1 MKLGVV
7 TTSFPRHRGD
17 FAGHFVAS
25 LVELARQRGHT
36 VEVIAAGSPTCP
48 REERRSRGLA
58 PTALGGETLAPSLRV
73 TRLPSPLFFRGG
85 AADALSPRAAPHA
98 LAFSARLVA
107 TTWARAP
114 RWDAAVAHWL
124 APSALAALP
133 VRGPLLAVA
142 HGGDLHVLRRA
153 GLLPAALGVL
163 LARRARLAFVS
174 AELAALAR
182 AELPAW
188 LRAPFDER
196 TLVQPMGIDLAHY
209 ADVQRRAER
218 PLAAPYALAL
228 ARLVPQ
234 KGLALAVRALAHVAP
249 ALTLVIAGDGPE
261 RQQLEQL
268 ARPLGERVRFVGQ
281 LDAPARD
288 AFLAHAELLLMPS
301 RRLDD
306 GRAEGTPLAALEALA
321 AGIPVLA
328 SPVGGLA
335 ELAPAVSLVA
345 GDSGELAD
353 VAAPA
358 LARRWAA
365 AIEATLATPRSA
377 AALRAAAAAHDWHR
391 VHTALWSHW
400 MGERPPARRAP
411 RGTLLTTRSAQP
423 VTQLPQS

>member
-1 MKLGVV
+1 MKLGFV

-25 LVELARQRGHT
+25 MVELARQRGHT

-48 REERRSRGLA
+48 REERRTRGLA
-58 PTALGGETLAPSLRV
+58 PTALGGETSAPSLRV
-73 TRLPSPLFFRGG
+73 TRLPSALFFRGG
-85 AADALSPRAAPHA
+85 APDALGPRTVPSA

-114 RWDAAVAHWL
+114 RWEAAVAHWL

-142 HGGDLHVLRRA
+142 HGGDLHLLRKA

-182 AELPAW
+182 AELPTW
-188 LRAPFDER
+188 LKAAFDER
-196 TLVQPMGIDLAHY
+196 TLVQPMGIDLAHL
-209 ADVQRRAER
+209 AGAQRRSER
-218 PLAAPYALAL
+218 PLPSRYALVL

-234 KGLALAVRALAHVAP
+234 KGVELAVRALAHLP
-249 ALTLVIAGDGPE
+249 SELTLVIAGEGPE
-261 RQQLEQL
+261 RERLEQV
-268 ARPLGERVRFVGQ
+268 ARPLGARVRFVGQ

-288 AFLAHAELLLMPS
+288 AFLSHADLLLMPS
-301 RRLDD
+301 RRLAD

-321 AGIPVLA
+321 CGVPVLA

-335 ELAPAVSLVA
+335 ELAPAVAAVA
-345 GDSGELAD
+345 GDTGELDA
-353 VAAPA
+353 VAAPE
-358 LARRWAA
+358 LAQRWAA
-365 AIEATLATPRSA
+365 AIEAMLGSPPA
-377 AALRAAAAAHDWHR
+377 ADGLRAAAARHDWHR
-391 VHTALWSHW
+391 VHAALWSHW
-400 MGERPPARRAP
+400 MGQETSPDTLPRA
-411 RGTLLTTRSAQP
+411 LLTTSSAQL

>member
-48 REERRSRGLA
+48 REERRTRGLA
-58 PTALGGETLAPSLRV
+58 PTALGGETTAPSLRI
-73 TRLPSPLFFRGG
+73 TRLPSSLFFRGG
-85 AADALSPRAAPHA
+85 AAEALGPQTLPHA
-98 LAFSARLVA
+98 LAFSARQVA

-142 HGGDLHVLRRA
+142 HGSDLHLLRRA
-153 GLLPAALGVL
+153 GLVPAALGVL

-209 ADVQRRAER
+209 ADVQRRTER
-218 PLAAPYALAL
+218 PLAARYALVL

-234 KGLALAVRALAHVAP
+234 KGLELAVRALAHLP
-249 ALTLVIAGDGPE
+249 TALTLVLAGDGPDRE
-261 RQQLEQL
+261 RLEHL
-268 ARPLGERVRFVGQ
+268 ARPFGQRVRLVGQ
-281 LDAPARD
+281 LDAAARD
-288 AFLAHAELLLMPS
+288 AYLAHAELLLVPS
-301 RRLDD
+301 RRLED

-321 AGIPVLA
+321 AGVAVLA

-335 ELAPAVSLVA
+335 ELAPAVTLVA
-345 GDSGELAD
+345 GDRGEPSELTS
-353 VAAPA
+353 PE

-365 AIEATLATPRSA
+365 AIEAVLAAPPSASSLRLA
-377 AALRAAAAAHDWHR
+377 AARHDWHR
-391 VHTALWSHW
+391 VHSTLWSHW
-400 MGERPPARRAP
+400 MSEPPLAT
-411 RGTLLTTRSAQP
+411 RGALPATQSAQL

>member
-1 MKLGVV
+1 MKLGFV

-25 LVELARQRGHT
+25 MVELARQRGHT

-48 REERRSRGLA
+48 HEERRTRGLA
-58 PTALGGETLAPSLRV
+58 PTALGGETSAPSLRI
-73 TRLPSPLFFRGG
+73 TRLPSALFFRGG
-85 AADALSPRAAPHA
+85 APDALGPRAVPSA

-142 HGGDLHVLRRA
+142 HGGDLHLLRKA
-153 GLLPAALGVL
+153 GLLPATLGVL

-182 AELPAW
+182 AELPTW
-188 LRAPFDER
+188 LKAPFDER

-209 ADVQRRAER
+209 ADVQRRTER
-218 PLAAPYALAL
+218 PMPGRYALVL

-234 KGLALAVRALAHVAP
+234 KGLELAVRALAHLP
-249 ALTLVIAGDGPE
+249 ELPLIIAGEGPE
-261 RQQLEQL
+261 RQRLEQL
-268 ARPLGERVRFVGQ
+268 ARPFGQRVRFVGQ
-281 LDAPARD
+281 LDAPTRD
-288 AFLAHAELLLMPS
+288 AYLAHAELLLMPS

-321 AGIPVLA
+321 CGVPVLA
-328 SPVGGLA
+328 TPVGGLT
-335 ELAPAVSLVA
+335 ELAPAVTTVA
-345 GDSGELAD
+345 GDSGELTA
-353 VAAPA
+353 VAAPE
-358 LARRWAA
+358 LAQRWAA
-365 AIEATLATPRSA
+365 AIESLLESPPSSASLRLA
-377 AALRAAAAAHDWHR
+377 AARHDWHR
-391 VHTALWSHW
+391 VHAALWGHW
-400 MGERPPARRAP
+400 MGESTSAGTP
-411 RGTLLTTRSAQP
+411 RGALIPPRTAQL